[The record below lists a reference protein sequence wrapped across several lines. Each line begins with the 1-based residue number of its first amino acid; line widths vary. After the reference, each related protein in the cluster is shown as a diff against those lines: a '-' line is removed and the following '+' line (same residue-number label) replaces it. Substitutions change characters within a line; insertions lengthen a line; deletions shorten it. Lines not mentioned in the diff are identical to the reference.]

1 MFGISMY
8 EIGLIVL
15 IGLIFLGPRQLTET
29 AKVVGKMV
37 RELQRMAS
45 DVQKTIDFDLD
56 SPTSTSSSSS
66 YNYNKDPVRPTD
78 TPPST
83 QDPDKDLRI
92 NEGEK
97 IGPDFYAE
105 LLANSAEPEPSLTK
119 DPVQPKEDIK
129 KEGTQEKAV
138 QTGSPS

>member
-8 EIGLIVL
+8 ELGLIAL

-45 DVQKTIDFDLD
+45 DVQKSIDFDLD
-56 SPTSTSSSSS
+56 SPTTTSSASS
-66 YNYNKDPVRPTD
+66 YNYNADKFVA
-78 TPPST
+78 TPPPAHG
-83 QDPDKDLRI
+83 QDKDLKI

-97 IGPDFYAE
+97 LGPDFYAE
-105 LLANSAEPEPSLTK
+105 LLASSAEPEPLATK
-119 DPVQPKEDIK
+119 DPVEPKKDTKTDKPE
-129 KEGTQEKAV
+129 EKTA

>member
-8 EIGLIVL
+8 ELGLIAL

-45 DVQKTIDFDLD
+45 DVQKSIDFDLD
-56 SPTSTSSSSS
+56 SPTTTSSSSS
-66 YNYNKDPVRPTD
+66 YNYNNDAGRFAA
-78 TPPST
+78 TPPPAH
-83 QDPDKDLRI
+83 DPDKDLKI

-97 IGPDFYAE
+97 LGPDFYAE
-105 LLANSAEPEPSLTK
+105 LLASSAEPEPLATK
-119 DPVQPKEDIK
+119 DPVEPKKDTKEDK
-129 KEGTQEKAV
+129 PEGKTA

>member
-8 EIGLIVL
+8 ELGLIAL

-45 DVQKTIDFDLD
+45 DVQKSIDFDLD
-56 SPTSTSSSSS
+56 SPTTPSSASS
-66 YNYNKDPVRPTD
+66 YNYNADKFVATA
-78 TPPST
+78 PPAHG
-83 QDPDKDLRI
+83 QDKDLKI

-97 IGPDFYAE
+97 LGPDFYAE
-105 LLANSAEPEPSLTK
+105 LLASSAEPEPLATK
-119 DPVQPKEDIK
+119 DPVEPKQEAKEDK
-129 KEGTQEKAV
+129 PEGKIA